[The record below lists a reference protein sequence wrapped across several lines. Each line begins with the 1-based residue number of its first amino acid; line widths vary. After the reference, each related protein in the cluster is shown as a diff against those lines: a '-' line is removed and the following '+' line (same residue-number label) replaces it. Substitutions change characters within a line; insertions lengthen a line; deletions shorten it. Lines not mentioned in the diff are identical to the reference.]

1 MVVEAAMFFFAG
13 MIVVEFGEKVE
24 GVVRCVYLSFDEL
37 QWQRSDE
44 AIGQR
49 PKKWERQ
56 RKPNRQQQCL
66 GCSGMWLVV
75 VALRVVVVLRVCV
88 GA

>member
-1 MVVEAAMFFFAG
+1 

-49 PKKWERQ
+49 REKQRREKQERQ
-56 RKPNRQQQCL
+56 RTPNESNNDCNAIE
-66 GCSGMWLVV
+66 C
-75 VALRVVVVLRVCV
+75 
-88 GA
+88 